1 MRTLF
6 RLSALVVIF
15 AAGNAMAQAD
25 GSLRPDPPAPADD
38 SPVQVAGEAEPADKS
53 GPARNPA
60 FYNTEVA
67 VASQNANERRGAL
80 ARAFDQVIVR
90 LTGDPL
96 APRNALIRRAAGNA
110 KSLASD
116 TRYRQDT
123 EHVNG
128 VPVYKTVLVVN
139 FEPNSVDELIAGAG
153 LKYWSS
159 DRPRPILWLAIDD
172 GRGARLV
179 GSQQINVV
187 KPLARRG
194 LERGMH
200 YGLPTGGTVEQ
211 AAVGAIW
218 AQDAAALRL
227 LSARYGND
235 CQLIGK
241 VYRSPAGWTA
251 DWLLTRAGAELAR
264 WSFSDADAQRVI
276 ASGVDKGADAL
287 AVRDAVLLDSEPAGL
302 YRVDVLGVEQSSDF
316 IRAMAYLQTLAVVRK
331 VGVIEARPEYLRLQL
346 DLGTGMKGFRRM
358 VEVGDTLRPVSGEA
372 EQAAG
377 AKTRTAADSVARF
390 ELR

>member
-1 MRTLF
+1 MRTFF
-6 RLSALVVIF
+6 RLFALVVIF
-15 AAGNAMAQAD
+15 AAGNAMAQAG
-25 GSLRPDPPAPADD
+25 GSLRPNSPAQADD
-38 SPVQVAGEAEPADKS
+38 SPAQAVEDTEPADKS
-53 GPARNPA
+53 KPARNLA

-80 ARAFDQVIVR
+80 ARALDQVIVR

-110 KSLASD
+110 QSLASD

-123 EHVNG
+123 EQING

-139 FEPNSVDELIAGAG
+139 FEPDSVDELIAGAG

-179 GSQQINVV
+179 SSQQINVV

-194 LERGMH
+194 LERGVH
-200 YGLPTGGTVEQ
+200 YGLPAGGTVEQ
-211 AAVGAIW
+211 AAVNAIW
-218 AQDAAALRL
+218 AQDAAALQV

-241 VYRSPAGWTA
+241 VYRSAAGWTA
-251 DWLLTRAGAELAR
+251 DWLLTRAGAELVR

-276 ASGVDKGADAL
+276 ASGVDKGVDAL
-287 AVRDAVLLDSEPAGL
+287 AAREAVLLDSEPAGL
-302 YRVDVLGVEQSSDF
+302 YRVDVLGVDKPSDF
-316 IRAMAYLQTLAVVRK
+316 IRAMAYLQTLAVVRR

-346 DLGTGMKGFRRM
+346 DLSTGMKGFRRM

-377 AKTRTAADSVARF
+377 VKPRSAADAVARF